1 LKEGKRR
8 IYSGK
13 IVTYMSFC
21 GFAMVPFFSFKKKE
35 RKMRRKKRFE

>member
-21 GFAMVPFFSFKKKE
+21 GFAMVPFFFFQKK
-35 RKMRRKKRFE
+35 RKKNEEEKKV